1 MILDPAL
8 NVEEDNYWPYI
19 TGLENDVFIKWPE
32 NVANP
37 DGTNSSIMLGYVI
50 FKLKYNLF

>member
-19 TGLENDVFIKWPE
+19 TGLESDVFIKWPE
-32 NVANP
+32 NVTNP
-37 DGTNSSIMLGYVI
+37 DYDITNSSIMLGYVI
-50 FKLKYNLF
+50 S